1 MKSHI
6 GKNTKSGGSDPTFS
20 AFSRPKSLWGRP
32 LPARSSRALFTA
44 TKSRAKHSVMQSVL
58 HLATNKE
65 ETNVALLKAP
75 FKRPKTAT
83 LQVRLEE
90 EVKFNLEN
98 YAQFI
103 DATPSYVMSEALKLL
118 FRRDDEFKRW
128 LEQRPNNGSSD
139 HETEGAPLTRTA

>member
-1 MKSHI
+1 VEGRVFFLDI
-6 GKNTKSGGSDPTFS
+6 PFYRTPLFRLS
-20 AFSRPKSLWGRP
+20 AAQKVRGVA
-32 LPARSSRALFTA
+32 PARHAGRVLFLA
-44 TKSRAKHSVMQSVL
+44 AAKSQNKHSVIQFVL
-58 HLATNKE
+58 HLVRNKE

-90 EVKFNLEN
+90 EVKFKLEN

-118 FRRDDEFKRW
+118 FRRDDEFKRC
-128 LEQRPNNGSSD
+128 LQRHPNNGSSD
-139 HETEGAPLTRTA
+139 HEIEGAAIKTSA

>member
-1 MKSHI
+1 M
-6 GKNTKSGGSDPTFS
+6 
-20 AFSRPKSLWGRP
+20 
-32 LPARSSRALFTA
+32 
-44 TKSRAKHSVMQSVL
+44 
-58 HLATNKE
+58 
-65 ETNVALLKAP
+65 ALLKAP

-90 EVKFNLEN
+90 EVKFKLEN

-128 LEQRPNNGSSD
+128 LEQHPNNGTSD
-139 HETEGAPLTRTA
+139 HEIEGAPLTRNA